1 MVAKLN
7 SDIEKLQQQLA
18 VSLHGGCH
26 EKKEDVNPLQSIIDD
41 LKAKNLE
48 LEA

>member
-18 VSLHGGCH
+18 ISLHGGCH
-26 EKKEDVNPLQSIIDD
+26 EKEDVNPLQSIIDD
-41 LKAKNLE
+41 LKA
-48 LEA
+48 